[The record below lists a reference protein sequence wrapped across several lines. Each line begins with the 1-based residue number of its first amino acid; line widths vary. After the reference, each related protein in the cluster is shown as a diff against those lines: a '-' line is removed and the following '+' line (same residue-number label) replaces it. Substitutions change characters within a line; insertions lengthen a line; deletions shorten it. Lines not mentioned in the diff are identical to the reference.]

1 MEPSVRELGARRSPA
16 VLALHRW
23 PRPAELAVHET
34 PAAAAVFHLRL
45 LAVPALVRG
54 DGVLIALERKD
65 AALLALLAV
74 DGPTSRSRAA
84 ALLWPD
90 AESQKARNSLR
101 QRLFRLRRAAGSDI
115 VEESAALALA
125 PGVVHDVASVRGQ
138 LAQDPAAAAGEFLGT
153 FGYEDCAELE
163 DWVRAARERFHGQR
177 RAALA
182 AAAAEA
188 EDAGHIARALVL
200 AERLVADEPCPNR
213 RTGC

>member
-1 MEPSVRELGARRSPA
+1 MEPNVRELEARRSPA

-125 PGVVHDVASVRGQ
+125 SGVVHEFESGARRRDASRHALDRGLDGLDRRP
-138 LAQDPAAAAGEFLGT
+138 LAGRG
-153 FGYEDCAELE
+153 GRGG
-163 DWVRAARERFHGQR
+163 RADADRC
-177 RAALA
+177 
-182 AAAAEA
+182 AAE
-188 EDAGHIARALVL
+188 EH
-200 AERLVADEPCPNR
+200 
-213 RTGC
+213 